1 MDGIRVRTLMVATLA
16 AQTASALRVS
26 G

>member
-1 MDGIRVRTLMVATLA
+1 MDGIRVSRLVGTLA

>member
-1 MDGIRVRTLMVATLA
+1 MDGIRVRRLVATLA

>member
-1 MDGIRVRTLMVATLA
+1 MDGIRVSRLVATLA